1 MIGRVVSHY
10 RIVEQIGEAASGI
23 VYTAQDLHLKRTVVI
38 RILRDETT
46 SDPDREISFIEEA
59 KAASALNHP
68 HIASIYDIDRTEDVH
83 FIAMEYVR
91 GRALDK
97 ALPRKGYPIEEALKY
112 GVQIADA
119 LASAHSAG
127 ILHRAMKP
135 ENIIISDTGLAKV
148 IDFGLAKLTEP
159 EVARPESRDA
169 TTETDTARLRVGSSG
184 NYAAYLS
191 PEQAQGKTADR
202 RSDIF
207 SFGALLYEMLSGK
220 PPFLGQTPADAADA
234 VVNSQPRPLRE
245 VVDGLPLEIERVVN
259 RCLRKDPNRRFQL
272 MEDLKLTLEELREE
286 WDSHTLTT
294 APPPAIPKPS
304 RRGRGV
310 LMIAGALALAAA
322 AYPGWLLVRKLMRP
336 AAPQFKLIQL
346 TRDSGVTETPALSP
360 DGKLVAYA
368 SDRYNGENLDL
379 WVQHVDG
386 GGAVRLT
393 THLANDHSPAFS
405 PDGTQIAF
413 YSERDGGGVYLMPAL
428 GGEARLIARGGRLP
442 RFSPDGRQI
451 AYYVSPQGGIT
462 GSRMFVVS
470 ADGSAT
476 TQLQPEFAA
485 AAVPVW
491 TPQGD
496 GLLFFGIH
504 PSEGGDVWMAP
515 LRGGKPIKTGAGP
528 ILQRQGVEI
537 KTLDALSPDGD
548 YLYFTGSFG
557 DSTNIWRL
565 SLAPG
570 SWQAA
575 GPAERLTSG
584 TAELHS
590 SLARSGRVAF
600 TAAARTSRLYT
611 IPIDAGGAV
620 QGELTGFTAGGA
632 QDTSCDISEDGGT
645 VVFRSNK
652 SGTID
657 IWIRDVKSGAER
669 ALTASPESE
678 SMPRISADATQVAFS
693 VMRNQKRV
701 LFVVPVAG
709 GAAEELCTDCGPP
722 AGWSRDGKQIFYTLV
737 KEYRPEI
744 HVFDLATRQSSPV
757 LAHEKLP
764 LYGGRVAPGNRWVSF
779 KGDFDVA
786 RTAIFVA
793 PLRAGAPTPVS
804 EWVQVTEGRSWDD
817 LPRWSP
823 DANLI
828 YFTSDR
834 DGFRCIWAR
843 RLHPQTKQPQGE
855 PFAVA
860 HLHTMQLSMSNL
872 SLAEF
877 ELASGQGRLVFPMA
891 ELRGNVW
898 LMEPGDYVTAR

>member
-1 MIGRVVSHY
+1 
-10 RIVEQIGEAASGI
+10 
-23 VYTAQDLHLKRTVVI
+23 RTVVI

-68 HIASIYDIDRTEDVH
+68 HIASIYDIDRTDDVH

-91 GRALDK
+91 GKSLDK
-97 ALPRKGYPIEEALKY
+97 AIPRKGLPLEEALKY
-112 GVQIADA
+112 GMQMTDA

-127 ILHRAMKP
+127 ILHRELKP
-135 ENIIISDTGLAKV
+135 ENVMISESGLAKV
-148 IDFGLAKLTEP
+148 LDFGLAKLTEQVGVSP
-159 EVARPESRDA
+159 SSREA
-169 TTETDTARLRVGSSG
+169 TAETDTSRLRIGSSG
-184 NYAAYLS
+184 NHAAYIS
-191 PEQAQGKTADR
+191 PEQAQGKPADH

-207 SFGALLYEMLSGK
+207 SFGVLLYEMLAGK
-220 PPFLGQTPADAADA
+220 PAFLGQTPEDA
-234 VVNSQPRPLRE
+234 VDAVINTQPKPLRE
-245 VVDGLPLEIERVVN
+245 IVEGLPLEVERVVN

-286 WDSHTLTT
+286 LDSHTLTL
-294 APPPAIPKPS
+294 APPPPVRPGSHRTRKPFL
-304 RRGRGV
+304 V
-310 LMIAGALALAAA
+310 AALILAAAA
-322 AYPGWLLVRKLMRP
+322 AYPGWKILKRFVRP

-368 SDRYNGENLDL
+368 SDRENGENLDL

-393 THLANDHSPAFS
+393 THPAGDHSPAFS

-428 GGEARLIARGGRLP
+428 GGEPRLIAKGGRLP

-451 AYYVSPQGGIT
+451 AYYISPQGGIT
-462 GSRMFVVS
+462 GARMFVVS
-470 ADGSAT
+470 ADGSST
-476 TQLQPEFAA
+476 TQLQKDFDA

-496 GLLFFGIH
+496 GLLFFGTH
-504 PSEGGDVWMAP
+504 PTDGGDVWMAP
-515 LRGGKPIKTGAGP
+515 LAGGKPIKTGAGP
-528 ILQRQGVEI
+528 IVQRQGVEI
-537 KTLDALSPDGD
+537 KTLDALNRDGD
-548 YLYFTGSFG
+548 YLYFTGSLG
-557 DSTNIWRL
+557 DSTNIWRIAL
-565 SLAPG
+565 SPR
-570 SWQAA
+570 SWQAI

-584 TAELHS
+584 TAELHA
-590 SLARSGRVAF
+590 SLARSGRVVF

-611 IPIDAGGAV
+611 IPIDPTGAV

-657 IWIRDVKSGAER
+657 IWIREVKTGVER
-669 ALTASPESE
+669 PLTSSPESE
-678 SMPRISADATQVAFS
+678 SMPRISADATRVAFS
-693 VMRNQKRV
+693 VIRNQKRV
-701 LFVVPVAG
+701 VFVVPVSG
-709 GAAEELCTDCGPP
+709 GAAEELCADCGPP

-737 KEYRPEI
+737 RNYRPEV
-744 HVFDLATRQSSPV
+744 HVFDLATRKSSPV
-757 LAHEKLP
+757 LVHDKLP

-779 KGDFDVA
+779 KEDFDVA

-793 PLRAGAPTPVS
+793 PLHVGAPTPVS
-804 EWVQVTEGRSWDD
+804 EWVHVTEGRSWDD

-823 DANLI
+823 DGNLI
-828 YFTSDR
+828 FFTSDR

-855 PFAVA
+855 PFAIA
-860 HLHTMQLSMSNL
+860 HLHKMQLSMSNL

-877 ELASGQGRLVFPMA
+877 ELASGLGRLVFPMA